1 MKFKKLKN
9 LNEIFEKY
17 PSVISSSIMLDGK
30 VYITKPL
37 RFYQDDKDIIF
48 EFSRNDYLGELN
60 NFLEDNIGM
69 YSMQTEDSNMLI
81 SDDYVIEQFDN
92 VGCFVNNDFTII
104 RLSNNDYMINLVLAT
119 HATFLNALTIKN
131 NITGKLA
138 KESIMCLLQY
148 QLLGTYV
155 ECRLI
160 NDSNYVKAT
169 LNPVDAM
176 VISLNTLGTFG
187 VHTLYTTFLHNI
199 KDISDIDNVKV
210 TFNSGL
216 KGAYFRVIITIG
228 DDKVSYIL
236 NPLI

>member
-81 SDDYVIEQFDN
+81 SDDYVIEQFNN

-138 KESIMCLLQY
+138 KESIMYLLQY

-169 LNPVDAM
+169 FNPVDAM